1 MRTGV
6 KEQTA
11 FRFEPEM
18 ILQMKSRAKS
28 LNLSLNKY
36 VTNLISEDLKKSLTL
51 PKVELPSE
59 LDEDIA
65 MAVGILREPYAEEL
79 YSDERLRRIWER

>member
-1 MRTGV
+1 MRAAT

-11 FRFEPEM
+11 FRFEPDM
-18 ILQMKSRAKS
+18 IFQMKRRAKS

-36 VTNLISEDLKKSLTL
+36 VTNLISDDLKKSLTL
-51 PKVELPSE
+51 PKITLPE
-59 LDEDIA
+59 RLDEDIA
-65 MAVGILREPYAEEL
+65 LTSGILREPSQEEL